1 MMRKG
6 AFLLVVVVVVGILA
20 NAITQVF
27 SRDKVG
33 EYPFRHYRVVR
44 IIVKLVVVMMMM
56 MMLMM
61 WMVVF
66 AVRMTMMTFGRT
78 MSVLVVVR
86 VGVVLFVSVA
96 IVRIGLVVHDPD
108 DMS

>member
-1 MMRKG
+1 MMMRKE
-6 AFLLVVVVVVGILA
+6 AFLLVVVVVGILS

-44 IIVKLVVVMMMM
+44 IIVKLVVVT